1 MASNSRPSSSICWS
15 LSRASGLSIMLGIR
29 APSVSVSQGDLD
41 GAFGGVDAGAHDL
54 ADAARHLAGAQ
65 VEDLAGAQR
74 ADARVADPHPAAV
87 GQRRA
92 GLLAGDEDRQG
103 AVAGRLDVAGGEADR
118 AALAELAVALADDG
132 LKALDVQAVALTL
145 ALPVLGSWRRASRR
159 DPRGRPRARASPGT
173 GRRAG
178 RGRCGRRRRA
188 SAPASQTPGGGAAPR

>member
-65 VEDLAGAQR
+65 VADLAGAER

-92 GLLAGDEDRQG
+92 GLLAGDEDRLG
-103 AVAGRLDVAGGEADR
+103 AVAGRLDVTGG
-118 AALAELAVALADDG
+118 G
-132 LKALDVQAVALTL
+132 
-145 ALPVLGSWRRASRR
+145 
-159 DPRGRPRARASPGT
+159 
-173 GRRAG
+173 AG
-178 RGRCGRRRRA
+178 RGAPPPLPRA
-188 SAPASQTPGGGAAPR
+188 PGGGGVGA

>member
-54 ADAARHLAGAQ
+54 ADAARDLAGAQ
-65 VEDLAGAQR
+65 VADLAGAQR
-74 ADARVADPHPAAV
+74 PDARVADPHPAAV

-92 GLLAGDEDRQG
+92 GLLAGDEDRLG

-132 LKALDVQAVALTL
+132 LKALEVQAIALTL
-145 ALPVLGSWRRASRR
+145 ALPVARSWRRASRR
-159 DPRGRPRARASPGT
+159 GPRGRPRARASPGT
-173 GRRAG
+173 GR
-178 RGRCGRRRRA
+178 
-188 SAPASQTPGGGAAPR
+188 